1 MQAEDEIAAIGVA
14 IGGAFTGQLGVTATS
29 GPGVDLKAEALGL
42 AVSLELP
49 LILVDVQRGG
59 PSTGL
64 PTRTEQA
71 DLMLAMYG
79 RHGEAPLPIVA
90 AQSPS
95 HCFDAAFEGVRLA
108 VKYRTPVIVLTDG
121 YNANGSEPWRFPDV
135 DELPDI
141 SVPFT
146 TEPNHLN
153 EDGTTEFWPYVRDE
167 TTLARPWAIPGTP
180 ELMHRIGG
188 IEKQDG
194 TGNVNYEP
202 ENHEL
207 MTHLR
212 AEKIARIANDIPLL
226 AVDDPGD
233 SAEVL
238 VLGWGS
244 TWGSIKA
251 AARRVRAAGKPVATA
266 QLFHLNPFPKNLGTV
281 LAAYPKVLVPE
292 MNLGQ
297 LSKLVRAE
305 YLVDAQ
311 SLTKV
316 QGLPFRAAEIEAKI
330 LEMIDG

>member
-1 MQAEDEIAAIGVA
+1 M
-14 IGGAFTGQLGVTATS
+14 
-29 GPGVDLKAEALGL
+29 
-42 AVSLELP
+42 
-49 LILVDVQRGG
+49 
-59 PSTGL
+59 
-64 PTRTEQA
+64 
-71 DLMLAMYG
+71 
-79 RHGEAPLPIVA
+79 
-90 AQSPS
+90 
-95 HCFDAAFEGVRLA
+95 
-108 VKYRTPVIVLTDG
+108 
-121 YNANGSEPWRFPDV
+121 
-135 DELPDI
+135 
-141 SVPFT
+141 
-146 TEPNHLN
+146 
-153 EDGTTEFWPYVRDE
+153 RDE

-180 ELMHRIGG
+180 GLMHRIGG

-194 TGNVNYEP
+194 TGNVNYDP

-226 AVDDPGD
+226 EVDDPTD
-233 SAEVL
+233 DAEVL

-251 AARRVRAAGKPVATA
+251 AARRVRAAGKTVATA
-266 QLFHLNPFPKNLGTV
+266 QLIHLNPFPRNLGEV

-316 QGLPFRAAEIEAKI
+316 QGLPFRAAEIESEDPGDDRW
-330 LEMIDG
+330 LTRSR